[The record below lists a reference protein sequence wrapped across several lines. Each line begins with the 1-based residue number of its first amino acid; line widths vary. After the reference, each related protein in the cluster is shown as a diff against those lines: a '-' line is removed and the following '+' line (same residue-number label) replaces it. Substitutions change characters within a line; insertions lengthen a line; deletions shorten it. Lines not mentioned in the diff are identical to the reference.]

1 MKRQLEKILA
11 ILLLFAFLIQA
22 TATTVSSTTGISNY
36 NVSMID
42 TATNKFNATIN
53 VGNEPFEVAVN
64 PDGTKVYV
72 TNQWDNNVSVIDTAT
87 NNVTATVKVGI
98 GPWEVAVK
106 QDGTKVYVV
115 NTYSNNVSV
124 IDTAT
129 NIVTATVKVG
139 NGPMG
144 IAVNSAG
151 TKIYVANSGS
161 NTTYVID
168 TDKGSKSRSMGY
180 VPHEGTDSISVIDT
194 ATNNVTATVKAGNN
208 TFGVAVTPDGTK
220 VYVTNNW
227 AV

>member
-22 TATTVSSTTGISNY
+22 TATTVSLTTGISNY
-36 NVSMID
+36 NVSIID
-42 TATNKFNATIN
+42 TATNK
-53 VGNEPFEVAVN
+53 
-64 PDGTKVYV
+64 
-72 TNQWDNNVSVIDTAT
+72 
-87 NNVTATVKVGI
+87 VTATVKVGI

-194 ATNNVTATVKAGNN
+194 ATNKVTATVNVGREPR
-208 TFGVAVTPDGTK
+208 GIAVTPDGTK
-220 VYVTNNW
+220 VYVGNIGNNNVSVIDTATNKVIASVPIGNSPGSW
-227 AV
+227 GQFIVTAPVALEKSH